1 MSKAM
6 ENVIRKV
13 VGEASEEVKA
23 IFEDGLKE
31 SLKVLE
37 VSKSATIIEAEKMH
51 ESTKR
56 QAETL
61 RLRVLSGVEL
71 TTRNKQLELTEQMMN
86 EVFQKAFERIEKITS
101 SDRYKTSIKRLL
113 EEGVDAI
120 ASKDLV
126 VSCNKKDGKILKA
139 VAEEV
144 ANERKVN
151 IRVAEEA
158 IESVGGVQVRSSD
171 GTMFYDNTIEARMER
186 LKPLLRKDI
195 APLFISKE

>member
-1 MSKAM
+1 M

-71 TTRNKQLELTEQMMN
+71 TTRNKLLDLTEQMMN
-86 EVFQKAFERIEKITS
+86 EVFQKTFGRIEKITS

-113 EEGVDAI
+113 EEGVDAV

-126 VSCNKKDGKILKA
+126 VSCNKKDAKILKA
-139 VAEEV
+139 IAEEV

-158 IESVGGVQVRSSD
+158 IESIGGVQVRNSD

-186 LKPLLRKDI
+186 LKPLLRKGI
-195 APLFISKE
+195 APLFMSKE

>member
-1 MSKAM
+1 M

-101 SDRYKTSIKRLL
+101 PDRYKTSIKRLL